1 MTGRWYRLLHLSGRV
16 CGAWLF
22 ALVARIIAAGYFLF
36 STATAESNR
45 LYAMLFPGR
54 SSWYHRWC
62 TFRQYQNF
70 TTIHLDRFLSSTSRS
85 PSFTS
90 AGWEQLTDGL
100 GRRGG
105 ILLMSH
111 LGNWELAA
119 QLLKERQRDRPVLL
133 YMGVKEQEGVERTQK
148 EALRRAGVT
157 IIGVDRG
164 ASSPFSV
171 VEGVNC
177 LRRGGIV
184 SLAGDLLWND
194 GQRQVAV
201 DFLGGRAFLPAAPYI
216 FALVAGA
223 PLFAFFSFRTGS
235 NSYEFSLSE
244 PIVMPAVSRDDREVA
259 IARAAQQY
267 ADLLTQA
274 LHRHPLEWYH
284 FERFVH

>member
-1 MTGRWYRLLHLSGRV
+1 MTGRWYRLLHFSGRV
-16 CGAWLF
+16 CGAWSF

-45 LYAMLFPGR
+45 FYATLFPGR

-90 AGWEQLTDGL
+90 AGWGQLTDGL
-100 GRRGG
+100 GRSGG

-157 IIGVDRG
+157 IVGVDRG

-184 SLAGDLLWND
+184 SLTGDLLWND

-223 PLFAFFSFRTGS
+223 PLFAFFSFRTGR

-244 PIVMPAVSRDDREVA
+244 PIVIPAVSRDDREAA
-259 IARAAQQY
+259 ITRAAQQY
-267 ADLLTQA
+267 ADLLVEA